1 MLRLLHS
8 SNCSISN
15 GFGLDIFSPIQD
27 SSVMGGSPRL
37 EPMARGNMCARISRI
52 EGMHVQI
59 MLMLTS
65 MVDHQAMLQWS
76 QVGFAVLAKWT
87 SDWNLRRE
95 TMVALM
101 IQS

>member
-1 MLRLLHS
+1 M
-8 SNCSISN
+8 SN
-15 GFGLDIFSPIQD
+15 GFGLDIFSPIQE

-37 EPMARGNMCARISRI
+37 EPMTRGNMCTRISRI

-76 QVGFAVLAKWT
+76 QVGFAELAKWT
-87 SDWNLRRE
+87 SDLNRRME
-95 TMVALM
+95 TIVALM
-101 IQS
+101 MSS